1 MEYFIISNNKKI
13 FYTNDKFYI
22 ENSNDKSELNF
33 EISSIEFNGKFCNFI
48 DNIYKTSIEE
58 LNKIFYSAT
67 NNLYFQEKQKGSLL
81 SGINS
86 TIFKYSYESDQYDIF
101 DFVTEIFIKTL
112 TGHYFIDGNKRTS
125 FMLLVQLL
133 NNFGYYF
140 YFYDDFKNLDTTY
153 QDTIDKQVAHFVKLL
168 QENKTNHKEIK
179 KWIYSRISVINIEDQ
194 VVFNNQKDCKKILIL
209 WDSISEE
216 KLLQQTKKYQKNY
229 LIISNLSCF

>member
-1 MEYFIISNNKKI
+1 
-13 FYTNDKFYI
+13 
-22 ENSNDKSELNF
+22 
-33 EISSIEFNGKFCNFI
+33 
-48 DNIYKTSIEE
+48 
-58 LNKIFYSAT
+58 
-67 NNLYFQEKQKGSLL
+67 
-81 SGINS
+81 
-86 TIFKYSYESDQYDIF
+86 
-101 DFVTEIFIKTL
+101 
-112 TGHYFIDGNKRTS
+112 
-125 FMLLVQLL
+125 MLLVQLL